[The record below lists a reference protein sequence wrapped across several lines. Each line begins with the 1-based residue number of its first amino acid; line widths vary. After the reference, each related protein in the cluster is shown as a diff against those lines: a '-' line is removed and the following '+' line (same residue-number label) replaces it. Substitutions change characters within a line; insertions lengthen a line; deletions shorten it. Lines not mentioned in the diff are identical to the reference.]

1 MWATCSS
8 SRTPSAM
15 CKKAGWMDELQELS
29 WWHDITGKSRW
40 LDDLTTPKIP
50 SFFFVSNRHAAPGPE
65 LETAQQEEG
74 VQFQMDTLRKLREA
88 GLGWWRCFL
97 RGRYAEK
104 KDNSWVVE
112 NVCMAMAIYSY
123 FHDNFLHGS
132 FYQLWKKTHGIY
144 LTDFNV
150 VVETRRFRY

>member
-15 CKKAGWMDELQELS
+15 CKKAGWMDQLQELS
-29 WWHDITGKSRW
+29 WWRWHHWEKPSTWW
-40 LDDLTTPKIP
+40 LDNPKNP
-50 SFFFVSNRHAAPGPE
+50 QLFFFVSNRHAAPGPE

-97 RGRYAEK
+97 REDMPNK

-112 NVCMAMAIYSY
+112 NLCIVTAIYGY
-123 FHDNFLHGS
+123 FHANFLDGS
-132 FYQLWKKTHGIY
+132 FYRLLEKKHMAFI
-144 LTDFNV
+144 
-150 VVETRRFRY
+150 